1 MARGL
6 VRPRAGYNLVAI
18 YPELKQAREAV
29 AHLERA
35 GIEAGDISVVP
46 KEAEDV
52 EDTSLRDA
60 RVIGAISKRVLLVGT
75 IAAIAGGF
83 LGFFLGLA
91 FFSGAG
97 IWMAVA
103 AGAVAG
109 GLFGGFLGG
118 MAGLSM
124 SDDWELTFESLQK
137 GGAAIVLGSND
148 REEVEKAAEALSDT
162 SPLRVERFDTRG
174 SRLVTQ

>member
-91 FFSGAG
+91 FFQWGRDLD
-97 IWMAVA
+97 
-103 AGAVAG
+103 G
-109 GLFGGFLGG
+109 GGCRCRRR
-118 MAGLSM
+118 
-124 SDDWELTFESLQK
+124 WP
-137 GGAAIVLGSND
+137 V
-148 REEVEKAAEALSDT
+148 R
-162 SPLRVERFDTRG
+162 
-174 SRLVTQ
+174 RLPRRDGRPQHVR

>member
-1 MARGL
+1 MARGV
-6 VRPRAGYNLVAI
+6 VRPRSGHNLVAI
-18 YPELKQAREAV
+18 YPEMKKAREAV

-46 KEAEDV
+46 QEAEDV

-60 RVIGAISKRVLLVGT
+60 RVVGTISKRVLVAG
-75 IAAIAGGF
+75 AIGAVLGGL

-91 FFSGAG
+91 FFRGVGVWIS
-97 IWMAVA
+97 VT
-103 AGAVAG
+103 AGATAG
-109 GLFGGFLGG
+109 SLFGGFLGG

-137 GGAAIVLGSND
+137 GGAAIVLGSD
-148 REEVEKAAEALSDT
+148 DPEEVEKAAKTLNDT
-162 SPLRVERFDTRG
+162 SPLRLERFDARG
-174 SRLVTQ
+174 SRLIPQ

>member
-6 VRPRAGYNLVAI
+6 VRPRAAHNVVAI
-18 YPELKQAREAV
+18 YVEMNQAREAV

-46 KEAEDV
+46 QEAEHV

-60 RVIGAISKRVLLVGT
+60 RIVGTISKRVVRFGA
-75 IAAIAGGF
+75 IAAIAGGL
-83 LGFFLGLA
+83 LGFLLGLA
-91 FFSGAG
+91 FFSGVG
-97 IWMAVA
+97 VWMAVV

-109 GLFGGFLGG
+109 SLFGGFLGG

-137 GGAAIVLGSND
+137 GGAAVVLGSND
-148 REEVEKAAEALSDT
+148 REEIEKAVEALGQT
-162 SPLRVERFDTRG
+162 SPLRLERFDSRG

>member
-1 MARGL
+1 
-6 VRPRAGYNLVAI
+6 
-18 YPELKQAREAV
+18 
-29 AHLERA
+29 
-35 GIEAGDISVVP
+35 
-46 KEAEDV
+46 
-52 EDTSLRDA
+52 
-60 RVIGAISKRVLLVGT
+60 
-75 IAAIAGGF
+75 
-83 LGFFLGLA
+83 
-91 FFSGAG
+91 
-97 IWMAVA
+97 MAVA